1 LYNGFLK
8 YKSIVHKNIIQMKNF
23 KFRINSNNYN
33 VRVLSQEDNIID
45 LEVNGTSYSVK
56 LSEEVKVTK
65 TPTLVRAASKRPA
78 EPLKVSPSS
87 SNSKIV
93 APIPGTVLSIDVKV
107 GDTIK
112 LGDRLLVLEAMKME
126 NNIAS
131 EKSGT
136 VTAVNVKVGQQ
147 VLQNEVMIE
156 IG

>member
-1 LYNGFLK
+1 
-8 YKSIVHKNIIQMKNF
+8 MKNF

-33 VRVLSQEDNIID
+33 VRILSHEDNIID

-56 LSEEVKVTK
+56 LSEEVKAKK
-65 TPTLVRAASKRPA
+65 TPTLVRSASKRPA

-87 SNSKIV
+87 SNTKIV

-107 GDTIK
+107 GDEIK
-112 LGDRLLVLEAMKME
+112 VGDRLLVLEAMKME

-136 VTAVNVKVGQQ
+136 VTAVHVKVGQQ
-147 VLQNEVMIE
+147 VLQNEVMVE
-156 IG
+156 LA